1 MFLSCPESVRDI
13 QNLLKRLDSRPI
25 PICRDGNDGSI
36 VEFVYRNYLGI
47 NQLISQTELN
57 DYTIIRYNVTGFLL
71 ILNLGHVRDAE
82 RIVQFRSDNK
92 GRISC
97 L

>member
-1 MFLSCPESVRDI
+1 M
-13 QNLLKRLDSRPI
+13 
-25 PICRDGNDGSI
+25 
-36 VEFVYRNYLGI
+36 
-47 NQLISQTELN
+47 SQTELN
-57 DYTIIRYNVTGFLL
+57 DLSDYTIIRYDVTGFLL
-71 ILNLGHVRDAE
+71 ILYPGHVRDAE